1 MDFLSNFL
9 AVAEKVGLLFLIIL
23 LGFICQ
29 RKKILT
35 EQANRI
41 AEMDTVTKDDL
52 MTITAADVKTALYG
66 DAQEDGKDPEEN
78 KK

>member
-29 RKKILT
+29 RKKSAAVALWKTCVGGTLIASHLT
-35 EQANRI
+35 CNNNI
-41 AEMDTVTKDDL
+41 KF
-52 MTITAADVKTALYG
+52 YG
-66 DAQEDGKDPEEN
+66 CIGIFLRVSARE
-78 KK
+78 